1 MPKRFTL
8 NPRLL
13 GSVLAFFLLFV
24 LFYRNMDSVSA
35 NTVAEQKRS
44 LEEALNRN
52 IVHCYITN
60 GFYPESLD
68 YLMSNY
74 PIAYDD
80 SLFIIHYQPVAAN
93 LMPDITVVERK

>member
-1 MPKRFTL
+1 MSKKFHF

-13 GSVLAFFLLFV
+13 GSVLVFLLLFG
-24 LFYRNMDSVSA
+24 LFYRNMNSVSE
-35 NTVAEQKRS
+35 NTSAEQKRS

-60 GFYPESLD
+60 GFYPESLE

-93 LMPDITVVERK
+93 LMPDVTVIERK